1 MVSVLYNQHRSMVSD
16 YTSALQGIMYGCT
29 QLHRRMSLKAV
40 ASQRSV
46 PEHSACTVVKGD
58 MQLLPG

>member
-1 MVSVLYNQHRSMVSD
+1 MVSD